1 MLFLFNNIGIMK
13 KTLYLALL
21 VAGFLGCKKED
32 NSNQVPGPNGSAPIS
47 YSYILS
53 VINEWK
59 TNNLDT
65 IRIRI
70 NGVLLPVNMTNS
82 VAYQHLGSAQI
93 PKVKTGDEISIYY
106 NPGIYV
112 YNGDTVIDENNLK
125 IYLDDELIQDSKCRC
140 IVNVTKTVGKQ

>member
-1 MLFLFNNIGIMK
+1 MK
-13 KTLYLALL
+13 NAFYLALL
-21 VAGFLGCKKED
+21 VAFLGCKKED
-32 NSNQVPGPNGSAPIS
+32 TSNQVPGPNGTAPIS

-59 TNNLDT
+59 TNDGDT

-82 VAYQHLGSAQI
+82 VAYQHLGTAQI

-106 NPGIYV
+106 NPGKYV
-112 YNGDTVIDENNLK
+112 YNGDTTFDENNLK
-125 IYLDDELIQDSKCRC
+125 IYLDDKLIQDSKCRC
-140 IVNVTKTVGKQ
+140 IVNVTKTVGK